1 MPKPLSSLA
10 DIADPIKLR
19 SGAFSAAYTKR
30 LCRENARLQVERQAW
45 QVERQAWQKEKI
57 ALTQAAIHDRQQAG
71 YFNSMHERALERL
84 LEKDQQIE
92 ALKAKEAELT
102 HRVFGRKSE
111 IGKSKSTTP
120 PQAKRPLGQQPGTPG
135 HSRKPRKDL
144 PVVEIEPEGHRI
156 FTLNVS

>member
-1 MPKPLSSLA
+1 
-10 DIADPIKLR
+10 
-19 SGAFSAAYTKR
+19 
-30 LCRENARLQVERQAW
+30 
-45 QVERQAWQKEKI
+45 
-57 ALTQAAIHDRQQAG
+57 
-71 YFNSMHERALERL
+71 MHERALERL

-92 ALKAKEAELT
+92 ALKAKVAELT

-120 PQAKRPLGQQPGTPG
+120 PQAKRPRGQQPGTPG